1 MAAAPTL
8 LPDVETRVDSR
19 AETRIAPRWKVILH
33 DDDVT
38 TIPFVIELLVRL
50 FHKDRIEAQRLTYE
64 VHDFGAA
71 VVEVTT
77 FERGE
82 LYVEQ
87 VRSTARLSG
96 FPLCA
101 SLEPE

>member
-1 MAAAPTL
+1 MARAATL
-8 LPDVETRVDSR
+8 QPKVETRVQ
-19 AETRIAPRWKVILH
+19 TRVAPRWKVILH

-38 TIPFVIELLVRL
+38 TIDFVVQLLVKL
-50 FHKDRIEAQRLTYE
+50 FHKDLREAERLTHE
-64 VHDFGAA
+64 VDDFGSA

-87 VRSTARLSG
+87 IRSTARPYG

-101 SLEPE
+101 TLEPE

>member
-1 MAAAPTL
+1 MARAATL
-8 LPDVETRVDSR
+8 KPKVETRV
-19 AETRIAPRWKVILH
+19 ETRVSPRWKVILH

-38 TIPFVIELLVRL
+38 TIDFVVQLLVRL
-50 FHKDRIEAQRLTYE
+50 FHKDRMEAERLTNE
-64 VHDFGAA
+64 VDQSGSA
-71 VVEVTT
+71 VVEITT

-87 VRSTARLSG
+87 VRSTARPYG

-101 SLEPE
+101 TLEPE